1 MSLATSSLARPLF
14 APPDALAA
22 DAAAG
27 RVATGAA
34 VMSLDAET
42 RRHAHLVVRV
52 GREHFALPLESVAEG
67 VETPQVLTVAGMA
80 GQWLGFIDW
89 RGQRVPL
96 ASAIGPFG
104 AEAGQ
109 PCAAALILDDAGE
122 RSDGAGGRGAGPLAI
137 AVDELCD
144 LRALPP
150 SALGRF
156 HGRHDPLGVVSAVAW
171 DGDTLLAVVSPPAVR
186 AAALAAAGP
195 PLVGG
200 RVDDAAGPT
209 TLVGA

>member
-1 MSLATSSLARPLF
+1 
-14 APPDALAA
+14 
-22 DAAAG
+22 
-27 RVATGAA
+27 
-34 VMSLDAET
+34 MSLDADA

-89 RGQRVPL
+89 RGRRVPL

-104 AEAGQ
+104 VEAGH

-122 RSDGAGGRGAGPLAI
+122 PSEVGDRRAGPLAI

-150 SALGRF
+150 SALSRF
-156 HGRHDPLGVVSAVAW
+156 RGRHDPLGVVSAVSW
-171 DGDTLLAVVSPPAVR
+171 DGDTLLAVVSPLAVR

-195 PLVGG
+195 PLTGRRVG
-200 RVDDAAGPT
+200 DAAGPT